1 MSTEEQTD
9 DLQEGFTARLADVE
23 FEDKLEI
30 VGLAAGIFLVLVGL
44 GTLVWLPATPTESG
58 LVTVFKIIG
67 GLATVG
73 IGLGLMWL
81 VQTQWDR

>member
-9 DLQEGFTARLADVE
+9 DLQEGFTARLANVE
-23 FEDKLEI
+23 FEDRLEP

-58 LVTVFKIIG
+58 LVTAFKIVG

-81 VQTQWDR
+81 VQTQWER

>member
-9 DLQEGFTARLADVE
+9 DLQEGFTARLASVE
-23 FEDKLEI
+23 FEDRLEV

-58 LVTVFKIIG
+58 LVTAFKVIG

-73 IGLGLMWL
+73 IGLGLLWL
-81 VQTQWDR
+81 VQTQWER